1 MFNHTL
7 SESGTILEKVPQI
20 IRDRVKNTI
29 KYSDIISFENDITI
43 GYC

>member
-20 IRDRVKNTI
+20 IGDRVRNTI